1 MNPALDRLDA
11 ALECPICK
19 HAFEAPVS
27 LACGHSFC
35 SRCIRDAL
43 QERKECPVCR
53 EEAREGQVRRNRV
66 VEELVGAWTGL
77 RDDILRLSLPPPK
90 RKSSLPPPP
99 AKRRRTTPPPAS
111 HPPNGEA
118 IVLDLDSDDDDVV
131 VSLDDP
137 PSAQTD
143 SRTRVDPPTG
153 LISCPAC
160 AQQLPLT
167 SLNAHLDRGC
177 PPVGPANG
185 SSTSAK
191 AWAALFSAPGPSRG
205 DADAELLSK
214 RITKP
219 NYALASTKE
228 LRGLLETYGC
238 PTAGER
244 AVANLDA
251 SNPRPLKSLRTELE
265 VQERAR
271 NRDKEDAGRA
281 KQAFVNATDD
291 DEAFKR
297 LEKELRARRKKGEQK
312 GG

>member
-1 MNPALDRLDA
+1 MLN
-11 ALECPICK
+11 
-19 HAFEAPVS
+19 
-27 LACGHSFC
+27 
-35 SRCIRDAL
+35 
-43 QERKECPVCR
+43 
-53 EEAREGQVRRNRV
+53 EGQQRCTRDVGEGRWYPPKR
-66 VEELVGAWTGL
+66 LVGSQVTTSPSTSFEDEKNPRIADVTELCPGDEPLIPSL

-90 RKSSLPPPP
+90 QKSSLPPPP

-177 PPVGPANG
+177 PPVRPANG
-185 SSTSAK
+185 SSTSTK

-244 AVANLDA
+244 AVLVERVQLWI
-251 SNPRPLKSLRTELE
+251 SIFKYGPSTSFLEPQPGRVPRAESH
-265 VQERAR
+265 V
-271 NRDKEDAGRA
+271 
-281 KQAFVNATDD
+281 
-291 DEAFKR
+291 
-297 LEKELRARRKKGEQK
+297 
-312 GG
+312 